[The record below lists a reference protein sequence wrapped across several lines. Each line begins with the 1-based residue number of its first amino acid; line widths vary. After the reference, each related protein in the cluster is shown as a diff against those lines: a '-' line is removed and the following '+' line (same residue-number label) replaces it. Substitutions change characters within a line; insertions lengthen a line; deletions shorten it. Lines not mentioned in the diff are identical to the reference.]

1 VNPYI
6 HYDCTDIIAGSSNCF
21 IRVKKR
27 NSKAAP
33 DVDKFVKLFTIMLSF
48 PALPLALYASDNYF
62 SKDGYGNT

>member
-1 VNPYI
+1 MI
-6 HYDCTDIIAGSSNCF
+6 IQIIASSSDCF

-33 DVDKFVKLFTIMLSF
+33 DVDKLMKLFTIMLSF
-48 PALPLALYASDNYF
+48 PAFPLAFDSYDNHF